1 MERRN
6 NESKASVASDQVL
19 MRMASRRED
28 EIHDKLSKIQKA
40 STSASP
46 SRPNPTVVA
55 GRPTG
60 EHASMTVNPG
70 KARSMFLVVSFSEG
84 RHNEAIYEVKFKRRC
99 KGEVF
104 DDDMGRE
111 AAPLLE
117 PLAKFS
123 NMFFLQ
129 SASISSKI
137 YLLQQDTHDE
147 SSWPSPAR
155 SLGGYVF
162 DTETR
167 TVIPSIPPTI
177 ATKPMANVVSANG
190 KLYYLASPYW
200 SRYPDDPCFE
210 RYDPNLEVWESM
222 PPFPSYDDFFGMEIT
237 GYAVCYGVILF
248 SLCNADNWNSKVLAF
263 HESRKGKEW
272 NHVEVNTST
281 YAPFHGRAV
290 VVGETIYALNRRSEK
305 EIMAFSFRMDKGDDG
320 GVVYSLRK
328 LFKLRGLKIASPPLP
343 FHLGRTEYLVHLG
356 NHDFCHIK
364 SGTCK
369 APRHVQ
375 YLCITTFQIVV
386 GKRGRHMIKT
396 LHSTVRS
403 VDLMGNGWF
412 SLKLCFTP

>member
-1 MERRN
+1 MVVLSLQPVQFSTPKHMLLCRPGSTGYPIRCGIAKPSAEPAPVGQETKYSEKVYIMERRN
-6 NESKASVASDQVL
+6 NESKASVTSDQVL

-40 STSASP
+40 ST

-70 KARSMFLVVSFSEG
+70 KARSMFLVVSFCEG
-84 RHNEAIYEVKFKRRC
+84 RYKEAIYEVKFKRRC
-99 KGEVF
+99 TGEVF

-123 NMFFLQ
+123 NMYFLQ

-167 TVIPSIPPTI
+167 AVIPSIPPTI

-190 KLYYLASPYW
+190 KLYYLAFPHW

-210 RYDPNLEVWESM
+210 RYDSNLEVWEPM
-222 PPFPSYDDFFGMEIT
+222 PPFPS
-237 GYAVCYGVILF
+237 YAVCYGVILF
-248 SLCNADNWNSKVLAF
+248 SLCQ
-263 HESRKGKEW
+263 
-272 NHVEVNTST
+272 
-281 YAPFHGRAV
+281 
-290 VVGETIYALNRRSEK
+290 
-305 EIMAFSFRMDKGDDG
+305 
-320 GVVYSLRK
+320 
-328 LFKLRGLKIASPPLP
+328 
-343 FHLGRTEYLVHLG
+343 
-356 NHDFCHIK
+356 
-364 SGTCK
+364 
-369 APRHVQ
+369 HVQ
-375 YLCITTFQIVV
+375 LEFQ
-386 GKRGRHMIKT
+386 
-396 LHSTVRS
+396 SPC
-403 VDLMGNGWF
+403 F
-412 SLKLCFTP
+412 S